1 MAAKREIRTTLA
13 LDGEKEYQK
22 ALGEAQRGLRVL
34 GSELKLASAEFET
47 NGDKQAFLTAKSQT
61 LRSEIAQQEE
71 IVKSLE
77 GAVKDAG
84 EKYGETAGKT
94 DEYRLKLNNAKA
106 ALERMRRE
114 LDTTDREAQDLGR
127 DSVRVGRQ
135 LEDGIGDGAEQA
147 KESLESMAAQMKQS
161 LEDIKSSS
169 FVTAAG
175 SAWNMAQGVY
185 QTFSGIERDTRD
197 YRMSVAMLEQLAE
210 KKGFDFSWVKQQ
222 ALDVAGQTGDLEGA
236 YKGMASLLNTG
247 FDTNDMVL
255 AIQNIKG
262 ALIDFPD
269 TYTFD
274 GLAEGL
280 LQTIQTGTATGQYA
294 DLIQRLQYSTEDFN
308 KAMENSKTEIGDLQ
322 VALSYLS
329 ANGLDETAK
338 KFEENNKEI
347 IEANDAENHLKDSM
361 ATLGGT
367 VAPTVTKLT
376 EGAANVLD
384 GINQSLVSV
393 KEHGFWGS
401 LVEGEKRKSA
411 EEDAEDM
418 ANYQQFGRWVD
429 SLLGQGEE
437 KGMEAGKASAFQFAD
452 GFLSMLKENFG
463 GGAEKAIDY
472 SDSYVQELMKQ
483 YDAVHRQLVETEDEA
498 LSQELSRKETELQ
511 MQIDAAMDGLS
522 LSMEGIGEDQ
532 AQTGRWV
539 EEMFGGNEGKGEEA
553 GKASAFEY
561 ADGFFSALKETFGAG
576 DQDAV
581 DYSDSYVQELRAQL
595 KEVHE
600 QLVETD
606 DEALAA
612 QLSAREAELIRQ
624 IDEAMD
630 GINQNMNDKGKEA
643 ADDAE
648 ITGQNVGIGLGNG
661 MARERGTVL
670 AQAQTTVN
678 SVAAVLGQLNSMV
691 FGPTV
696 AVGSTFTRGLYDTP
710 TSSGGSNKGGS
721 KIGTQSL
728 AVNVNLD
735 GKTVA
740 KATLPHLDSYLG
752 TSTARNNA

>member
-1 MAAKREIRTTLA
+1 MGEKAGIVSTPIKNNLAAA
-13 LDGEKEYQK
+13 LEEVNTIIDDMMEKGIWEGLKEHGNEQLIPKDTSNWLTFEDVSNFWQDLFGGEKED
-22 ALGEAQRGLRVL
+22 
-34 GSELKLASAEFET
+34 
-47 NGDKQAFLTAKSQT
+47 DKQAGK
-61 LRSEIAQQEE
+61 E
-71 IVKSLE
+71 
-77 GAVKDAG
+77 
-84 EKYGETAGKT
+84 AGKT
-94 DEYRLKLNNAKA
+94 
-106 ALERMRRE
+106 
-114 LDTTDREAQDLGR
+114 
-127 DSVRVGRQ
+127 
-135 LEDGIGDGAEQA
+135 
-147 KESLESMAAQMKQS
+147 
-161 LEDIKSSS
+161 
-169 FVTAAG
+169 TA
-175 SAWNMAQGVY
+175 SKY
-185 QTFSGIERDTRD
+185 
-197 YRMSVAMLEQLAE
+197 
-210 KKGFDFSWVKQQ
+210 
-222 ALDVAGQTGDLEGA
+222 
-236 YKGMASLLNTG
+236 
-247 FDTNDMVL
+247 
-255 AIQNIKG
+255 
-262 ALIDFPD
+262 
-269 TYTFD
+269 
-274 GLAEGL
+274 AEG
-280 LQTIQTGTATGQYA
+280 
-294 DLIQRLQYSTEDFN
+294 FF
-308 KAMENSKTEIGDLQ
+308 
-322 VALSYLS
+322 S
-329 ANGLDETAK
+329 A
-338 KFEENNKEI
+338 
-347 IEANDAENHLKDSM
+347 
-361 ATLGGT
+361 
-367 VAPTVTKLT
+367 
-376 EGAANVLD
+376 
-384 GINQSLVSV
+384 
-393 KEHGFWGS
+393 
-401 LVEGEKRKSA
+401 
-411 EEDAEDM
+411 
-418 ANYQQFGRWVD
+418 
-429 SLLGQGEE
+429 
-437 KGMEAGKASAFQFAD
+437 
-452 GFLSMLKENFG
+452 LKENFG

-483 YDAVHRQLVETEDEA
+483 YDLVHQQLIDTEDEA

-522 LSMEGIGEDQ
+522 LSMEGIGGDQ

-710 TSSGGSNKGGS
+710 TSSGGSTKGGS

-752 TSTARNNA
+752 ISTARNNA